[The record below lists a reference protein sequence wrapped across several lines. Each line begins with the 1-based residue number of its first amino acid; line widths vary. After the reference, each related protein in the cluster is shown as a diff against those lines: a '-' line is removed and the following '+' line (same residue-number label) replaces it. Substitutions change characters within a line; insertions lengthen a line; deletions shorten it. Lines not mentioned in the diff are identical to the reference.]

1 MKKAVLI
8 FIVAAIVLIA
18 CGLWIINSS
27 VITGHKNIASLA
39 VIILLIGFAIFI
51 GFKRFTSVKRGEPAE
66 DELSKKMLT
75 KTSSISY
82 YISIYL
88 WLFIMYFSDKTKF
101 ETHTLIGVG
110 IMGMALIFAL
120 TWVIIYFRGIRN
132 E

>member
-1 MKKAVLI
+1 MKRTVLI

-18 CGLWIINSS
+18 CGLWIFNSR
-27 VITGHKNIASLA
+27 VITGNKNILSLV
-39 VIILLIGFAIFI
+39 VIIFLVGFAIFI
-51 GFKRFTSVKRGEPAE
+51 GVKRLKSVKRGEPAE
-66 DELSKKMLT
+66 DELSKKLLT

-88 WLFIMYFSDKTKF
+88 WLFIMYFSDRTKM
-101 ETHTLIGVG
+101 EIDTLIGTG
-110 IMGMALIFAL
+110 IVGMALIFAL